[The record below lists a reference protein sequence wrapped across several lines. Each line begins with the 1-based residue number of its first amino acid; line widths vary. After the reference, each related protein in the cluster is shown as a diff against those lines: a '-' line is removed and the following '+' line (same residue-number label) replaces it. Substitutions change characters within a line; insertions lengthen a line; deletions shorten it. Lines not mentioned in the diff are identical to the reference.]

1 MSKAKLVTAILISAS
16 SLLAIIANAV
26 KIMFT
31 IEKVS
36 LYRVRFYT
44 LINLCMA
51 NIVTLQIVSSGVIYL
66 LLEGC
71 AVEEDM
77 VNVVWS
83 TGGTATTIAHINSLL
98 TTAFLSTD
106 RYIAVKY
113 GIYYQNVLKLPRMFY
128 DLVSLWVLSIIVT
141 RIQWSGGQ
149 NYLKRGI
156 GFLVKYIKVH
166 KQH

>member
-1 MSKAKLVTAILISAS
+1 MSNAKLVTAILISAS

-26 KIMFT
+26 KIMFI

-44 LINLCMA
+44 VINLCMA

-83 TGGTATTIAHINSLL
+83 TGGTATTIAHINSLF
-98 TTAFLSTD
+98 TTAFLSTN
-106 RYIAVKY
+106 R
-113 GIYYQNVLKLPRMFY
+113 
-128 DLVSLWVLSIIVT
+128 
-141 RIQWSGGQ
+141 
-149 NYLKRGI
+149 
-156 GFLVKYIKVH
+156 
-166 KQH
+166 